1 LFYNHR
7 RGSLAEV
14 APSVPAASATTT
26 EKKNPT
32 MTVLAIVLAA
42 CSLWGVVATV
52 LAVRVDGYGSVPTHR
67 S

>member
-1 LFYNHR
+1 LSYIQQ
-7 RGSLAEV
+7 RGILIGRGQETAT
-14 APSVPAASATTT
+14 ASPATTET
-26 EKKNPT
+26 KNRN
-32 MTVLAIVLAA
+32 MTALAIVLAA